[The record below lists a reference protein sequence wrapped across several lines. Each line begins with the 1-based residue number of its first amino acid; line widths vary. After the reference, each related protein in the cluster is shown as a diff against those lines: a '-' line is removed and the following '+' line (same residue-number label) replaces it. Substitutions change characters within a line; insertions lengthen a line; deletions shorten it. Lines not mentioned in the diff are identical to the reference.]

1 MPAAPRGASGWRSEA
16 GGLAQ
21 PALRLV
27 NKADFERLLAAGPLT
42 RSTHFVLHH
51 VEAVASAAS
60 PGDEKTGGQEL
71 STDPGPSPAQSVD
84 ITPGRQW
91 LGALVPKRHAR
102 RAVTRNLLKRQIR
115 AAFERH
121 RQHLPGGLW
130 LVRLRS
136 AFAPERFVSAGSA
149 ALALAARTELDAL
162 LSRVKP

>member
-1 MPAAPRGASGWRSEA
+1 M
-16 GGLAQ
+16 AQ

-27 NKADFERLLAAGPLT
+27 NKADFERLLAAGSLT

-51 VEAVASAAS
+51 VAAVASAVS
-60 PGDEKTGGQEL
+60 PSDEKTGGQEL
-71 STDPGPSPAQSVD
+71 STELGLTPTQSVD
-84 ITPGRQW
+84 ITPDRQW

-102 RAVTRNLLKRQIR
+102 RAVTRSLLKRQIR

-121 RQHLPGGLW
+121 RQHLPAGLW

-136 AFAPERFVSAGSA
+136 AFAPERFVSASSA

-162 LSRVKP
+162 LARVRP